1 VLTLSTPGIGALW
14 AALATTSDPVRTRT
28 ALRSLGMTCL
38 AYSTLAALVWV
49 LGSQGGDL
57 VDALSSVVFGFL
69 AVPLG
74 MVLVAARS
82 ARTVGAT
89 PAEGASA
96 SVSR

>member
-1 VLTLSTPGIGALW
+1 
-14 AALATTSDPVRTRT
+14 
-28 ALRSLGMTCL
+28 MTCL

-82 ARTVGAT
+82 ARSAGAT
-89 PAEGASA
+89 PTEDPSA
-96 SVSR
+96 AVSR